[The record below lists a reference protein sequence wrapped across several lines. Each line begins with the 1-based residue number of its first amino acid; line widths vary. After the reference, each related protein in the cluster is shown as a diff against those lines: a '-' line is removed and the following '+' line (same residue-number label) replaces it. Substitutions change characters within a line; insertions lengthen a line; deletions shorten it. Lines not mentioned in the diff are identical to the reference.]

1 MLEKVDLN
9 RKMGK
14 KEYKEWMDD
23 LQPKLSYLQRACKEQ
38 KIPVMIVF
46 EGFGAAVKGTMINK
60 IIEEVTNKGAQAI
73 WFTARTHLTKFY
85 NSFGFKEYGEEFLIP
100 NSCMHIKMYKSLI

>member
-23 LQPKLSYLQRACKEQ
+23 LQPKLSYLQRA
-38 KIPVMIVF
+38 
-46 EGFGAAVKGTMINK
+46 
-60 IIEEVTNKGAQAI
+60 
-73 WFTARTHLTKFY
+73 
-85 NSFGFKEYGEEFLIP
+85 
-100 NSCMHIKMYKSLI
+100 

>member
-46 EGFGAAVKGTMINK
+46 EGFGAAGKGTLINK
-60 IIEEVTNKGAQAI
+60 IIEPLDPEGIFRLCYCSGDQGRENASVPVA
-73 WFTARTHLTKFY
+73 
-85 NSFGFKEYGEEFLIP
+85 FLDEDSVSGK
-100 NSCMHIKMYKSLI
+100 NCNF

>member
-46 EGFGAAVKGTMINK
+46 EGFGAAGKGTLTRGDFPFMLPQWRPRK
-60 IIEEVTNKGAQAI
+60 RKCTRSCGVSGRRFRLREELQ
-73 WFTARTHLTKFY
+73 FLTEA
-85 NSFGFKEYGEEFLIP
+85 GTGECWWTVLTV
-100 NSCMHIKMYKSLI
+100 

>member
-46 EGFGAAVKGTMINK
+46 EGFGAAGNPAALSGSIRLW
-60 IIEEVTNKGAQAI
+60 GRG
-73 WFTARTHLTKFY
+73 RTVF
-85 NSFGFKEYGEEFLIP
+85 SFRQL
-100 NSCMHIKMYKSLI
+100 

>member
-46 EGFGAAVKGTMINK
+46 EGFGAAGKGTLINK
-60 IIEEVTNKGAQAI
+60 IIEPLDPREELQFLTEAGTGEC
-73 WFTARTHLTKFY
+73 WWTALTV
-85 NSFGFKEYGEEFLIP
+85 
-100 NSCMHIKMYKSLI
+100 